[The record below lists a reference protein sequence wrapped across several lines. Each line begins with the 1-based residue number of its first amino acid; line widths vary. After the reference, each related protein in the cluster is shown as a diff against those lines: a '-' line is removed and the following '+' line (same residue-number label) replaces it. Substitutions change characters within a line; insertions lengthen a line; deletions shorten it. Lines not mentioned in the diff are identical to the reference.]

1 MEKQRQKVGK
11 IVDCIFNWDGTGP
24 VKMRVL
30 LSRYIGLPAMIG
42 EYMAMRGCNVKIA
55 ETIIIEQIIRIMD
68 RLSME
73 QQVMLANKITTL
85 NYT

>member
-11 IVDCIFNWDGTGP
+11 IVDSIVNWDGAGP
-24 VKMRVL
+24 VKVRVL
-30 LSRYIGLPAMIG
+30 LSRYIGLPAMMG

-55 ETIIIEQIIRIMD
+55 ETIIVEQIIRVME
-68 RLSME
+68 RLSMD